1 MDPKIRD
8 LDFMAWTND
17 LAHLETQNGPLWKKT
32 VQNENTRF
40 KDALKPLGPIIK
52 EIKKSLK
59 STNKSTW
66 NWKGWEIHGC
76 PFSPEEIWLFKETG
90 FKCKVWDADVYDG
103 YFAAAVQDSD
113 GFERFSVKVFKYEK
127 EIATLQTTGP
137 QVAWLHDDPLLVYLG
152 SSQDLR
158 YDTVCLWDPKT
169 NQSRILYSLEDA
181 TENLELGRAE
191 DGSVYV
197 IANDFVK
204 KRLGFV
210 SHSGIEWSGRRSDPR
225 SDPRSG
231 QGSDRRSG
239 QGSDRRSCQGSE
251 IYVISRTKWICD
263 GHYTGFKD
271 TFVEAISLKS
281 KWAITCSYGI
291 RTLWKLADEPVQM
304 IVIWGE
310 IKWDTRDPAVLHVK
324 DMRYEPY
331 VVNTDTWKLS
341 TPDSYEFPCSYYNDV
356 APAFVVHPTTEL
368 RKGLLVT
375 AYGAYGTPTKV
386 GNLIPRWR
394 PLLENG
400 WAIASVCVPGS
411 GDHDIAWK
419 KAGQRQGRGET
430 IRVFSE
436 TVRRLQEELGISPT
450 ATALYGRSAGGL
462 LVISAAILT
471 PGLVGALY
479 VESPYVD
486 VLRTISNPELPL
498 TVLETKEFGIG
509 SNPTNMLATGA
520 WSPMEHIPAKGIPE
534 LFVVAR
540 SDMADLEVYPYEV
553 VKWILRMRGDNNG
566 NKFLYVDTGKGH
578 FTTDYESRA
587 EDLALLDNWLEKSSA
602 ARIKNRSY
610 KYNKMAKGVSRKN
623 RATRKNR
630 KDRKDRKNRNAT
642 MMGGKRRGSRKV
654 RRGSRKH

>member
-8 LDFMAWTND
+8 LGFMAWTND
-17 LAHLETQNGPLWKKT
+17 LAHLEAQKGSLWKKT

-52 EIKKSLK
+52 EFKKSLK
-59 STNKSTW
+59 STRVSKW
-66 NWKGWEIHGC
+66 VWKGWEIHGT
-76 PFSPEEIWLFKETG
+76 PFSPEEEWLFKETG
-90 FKCKVWDADVYDG
+90 FKCKVWDADVYDT

-113 GFERFSVKVFKYEK
+113 GFERFSVKVFQIKDSK
-127 EIATLQTTGP
+127 PVATLQTTGP
-137 QVAWLHDDPLLVYLG
+137 QVAWLHGDSLLVYLG

-169 NQSRILYSLEDA
+169 DQSRTLYNLEDA

-210 SHSGIEWSGRRSDPR
+210 SHSGIKW
-225 SDPRSG
+225 
-231 QGSDRRSG
+231 SDRSA
-239 QGSDRRSCQGSE
+239 E
-251 IYVISRTKWICD
+251 IYVVSRKIWFCD
-263 GHYTGFKD
+263 GHYKSFKD

-291 RTLWKLADEPVQM
+291 RTLWKLSDEPVQM
-304 IVIWGE
+304 IVIWGQ
-310 IKWDTRDPAVLHVK
+310 IKCDTRDPSQLHVT

-331 VVNTDTWKLS
+331 VVKTEDNEWKLS

-356 APAFVVHPTTEL
+356 APAFVVHPTTPIK
-368 RKGLLVT
+368 KGLLVT
-375 AYGAYGTPTKV
+375 AYGAYGSPTRI

-400 WAIASVCVPGS
+400 WTIASVCVPGS

-419 KAGQRQGRGET
+419 KAGQRRGRGEA
-430 IRVFSE
+430 IRVFTE
-436 TVRRLQEELGISPT
+436 TIRRLQDELGIRPS

-462 LVISAAILT
+462 LVISAASLT

-498 TVLETKEFGIG
+498 TLLETKEFGIG
-509 SNPTNMLATGA
+509 SNPTNILATGA
-520 WSPMEHIPAKGIPE
+520 WSPMEYIPADGIPE

-553 VKWILRMRGDNNG
+553 VKWILRMRGNSGNN
-566 NKFLYVDTGKGH
+566 KLLYVDSGKGH

-587 EDLALLDNWLEKSSA
+587 EDLALLDQWLKETQNGTSPDA
-602 ARIKNRSY
+602 LRRKNRSY
-610 KYNKMAKGVSRKN
+610 KYNTMANGMSRKN
-623 RATRKNR
+623 RKNMTRKNR
-630 KDRKDRKNRNAT
+630 KDRKDRKNRNNVT
-642 MMGGKRRGSRKV
+642 MGGKRRSGRKS
-654 RRGSRKH
+654 RGSRKH